1 MHTFLSM
8 LFPVLLCLIPHVLS
22 MNEISALGHAALW
35 KKYGLKNAPSAVIA
49 KVETAHSS
57 PSRAI
62 DNQQVPCFSWQPCAS
77 SPDQLPSVPHTD
89 TPESIEMEPFEE
101 QRDLSSSPVMSCAY
115 HPDIPRSLSLKCSG
129 RVSRGKDE
137 D

>member
-1 MHTFLSM
+1 
-8 LFPVLLCLIPHVLS
+8 

-49 KVETAHSS
+49 KVETPHSI
-57 PSRAI
+57 PSQTI
-62 DNQQVPCFSWQPCAS
+62 DIQQPLPSEPIDIQQVPCSPLQPCAS
-77 SPDQLPSVPHTD
+77 SPDKPPSVPHID

-101 QRDLSSSPVMSCAY
+101 QRQLPSSPVMSCAY
-115 HPDIPRSLSLKCSG
+115 HPDIPRSLSLKCSE